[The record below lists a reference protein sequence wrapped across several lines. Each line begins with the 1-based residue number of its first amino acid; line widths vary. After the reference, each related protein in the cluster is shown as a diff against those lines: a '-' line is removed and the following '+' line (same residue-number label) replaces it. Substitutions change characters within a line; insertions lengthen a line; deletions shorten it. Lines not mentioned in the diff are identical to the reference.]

1 MKMKRSD
8 LMRMEFIGLDVEV
21 LSAPCYEGIKG
32 IVLDE
37 TMNTFIIGP
46 AGTEKMIPK
55 RDNEFAFTY
64 EGNRFVI
71 KGSEV
76 LHRPEDRI
84 KKVR

>member
-1 MKMKRSD
+1 MRKD
-8 LMRMEFIGLDVEV
+8 DIMRMEFIGLEVEV
-21 LSAPCYEGIKG
+21 LSAPCYECVKG
-32 IVLDE
+32 IVSDE
-37 TMNTFIIGP
+37 TKNTFIISS

-55 RDNEFAFTY
+55 HRNEFAFTY
-64 EGNRFVI
+64 NGERFVI